1 MSDIKEE
8 FEKTKREK
16 DRRIEELNNQIKSLN
31 KTQRDQTEKIHKEN
45 EVFVKK

>member
-1 MSDIKEE
+1 VSDIKEE